1 MINYLNKF
9 NLNNK
14 IAYVVGGLGLIGKEV
29 SIAFASAGA
38 ETIVLD
44 VNNNEAKKISLAK
57 GSISSNSLK
66 PYELFLNL
74 VNIT

>member
-29 SIAFASAGA
+29 STAFASAGA

-44 VNNNEAKKISLAK
+44 VNNNEAKKF
-57 GSISSNSLK
+57 LK
-66 PYELFLNL
+66 KRFN
-74 VNIT
+74 